1 MSENTKTQQ
10 EVLELAHKHG
20 LRIQPDSLQFNKS
33 GLDFEVV
40 LATDSEGKRW
50 ILRFPRRE
58 DVLQLVDKEKRTL
71 FANCSPSDCGGAAMG
86 RLYG

>member
-40 LATDSEGKRW
+40 LATSCEGEPW

-58 DVLQLVDKEKRTL
+58 DVLSLIDKE
-71 FANCSPSDCGGAAMG
+71 
-86 RLYG
+86 